1 MSLMRSEPCVCGGLI
16 TVPDMAPSPAP
27 YVEAH
32 NFLPGHQAW
41 RARKEGWH
49 YTRNDRY
56 DDPRRERPTA
66 SQAGASGAT
75 GSVRVSAPAPAGAS
89 VAAVRGAS

>member
-1 MSLMRSEPCVCGGLI
+1 MRVEPCLCGGLI
-16 TVPDMAPSPAP
+16 SVPTEAASPAP
-27 YVEAH
+27 YVEGH

-49 YTRNDRY
+49 QTEVETRY

-66 SQAGASGAT
+66 GLSPRDVSLETVRAS
-75 GSVRVSAPAPAGAS
+75 AS
-89 VAAVRGAS
+89 PLSGRS

>member
-1 MSLMRSEPCVCGGLI
+1 MRIEACLCGGLI
-16 TVPDMAPSPAP
+16 VVPLEAVSPAP

-41 RARKEGWH
+41 RAVSEGWH
-49 YTRNDRY
+49 FIANHRF

-66 SQAGASGAT
+66 ARLSRDLSGSGTRAS
-75 GSVRVSAPAPAGAS
+75 
-89 VAAVRGAS
+89 AAAFGGQLVEKVP